1 MVADRE
7 AQRQR
12 LMPRGLQESIDV
24 GQIVLGSPDTVVR
37 QVETIQRELGA
48 GIIDFTI
55 AHDMGDKTLHAIELL
70 GTKVLPRM
78 RQLVS

>member
-1 MVADRE
+1 
-7 AQRQR
+7 
-12 LMPRGLQESIDV
+12 MPRGLKESIDV
-24 GQIVLGSPDTVVR
+24 GQVALGSPDTVAR
-37 QVETIQRELGA
+37 QVERIGRDLGA

-78 RQLVS
+78 REMVF